1 MKKIFFLLLIFLLTD
16 AFFSQSKYFIY
27 FKDKGGEKLEKNS
40 QQYYEVMNTLSPRS
54 IERRK
59 KHLGEDIIS
68 IEDLPVNHNY
78 IQVLEAKGCKI
89 IHELKWLNAV
99 SCYLTDLQKNEIV
112 NLNFVK
118 SVESVRKLSVPKF
131 EISDEGFNRLNK
143 IHNTNFDYG
152 PSSAQIQLSDV
163 QLLHN
168 EGING
173 EGVIIGFL
181 DAGFSYKTH
190 PAFTQLTVLDEY
202 DFVYSDDD
210 VSNDGDASHGTAVL
224 SLAAGFD
231 EGELISPAFK
241 SNYLLAKTEDIRTE
255 KNIEED
261 NYAAGLEWMEAKG
274 ADIVSSSLGYSE
286 FDSLQHSYTYKDMDG
301 KTTVVARASNLAFQ
315 KGLVT
320 VTSAGNEGNWP
331 WRYITSPGDAINVI
345 TVGAVN
351 SSNQIASFSS
361 RGPTSDNRIKPE
373 IVTMGV
379 SCYAAA
385 SVSSGYSYINGTSA
399 SAPIVAGIIGQLLSV
414 YPHLTN
420 KKVRSIILESGDNSS
435 KPNNEIGYGLL
446 SAKRVV
452 NFPNIFD
459 SLNSTRIYKSYIPS
473 SLVDNSK
480 LTLQLKFGNSYQSVP
495 MDYDGKL
502 IYSAEIQNL
511 ITTDPVLFYFEY
523 SDSLK
528 NLVRDPLVGEYK
540 LHYSDAIVSLT
551 VGLESEVVPEDFYLY
566 QNYPNPFNPKT
577 NLKYFLKESNHV
589 NLSIYNSLGELVKT
603 LVDGIAD
610 KGIHELEWDGTD
622 KFGRKISSGFYIA
635 ALKNGS
641 KYSAR
646 KMIYIK

>member
-27 FKDKGGEKLEKNS
+27 FKDKSGEKLEKKS

-99 SCYLTDLQKNEIV
+99 SCYLTDLQKREIV

-351 SSNQIASFSS
+351 SSNQIAS
-361 RGPTSDNRIKPE
+361 
-373 IVTMGV
+373 
-379 SCYAAA
+379 
-385 SVSSGYSYINGTSA
+385 
-399 SAPIVAGIIGQLLSV
+399 
-414 YPHLTN
+414 
-420 KKVRSIILESGDNSS
+420 
-435 KPNNEIGYGLL
+435 
-446 SAKRVV
+446 
-452 NFPNIFD
+452 
-459 SLNSTRIYKSYIPS
+459 
-473 SLVDNSK
+473 
-480 LTLQLKFGNSYQSVP
+480 
-495 MDYDGKL
+495 
-502 IYSAEIQNL
+502 
-511 ITTDPVLFYFEY
+511 
-523 SDSLK
+523 
-528 NLVRDPLVGEYK
+528 
-540 LHYSDAIVSLT
+540 
-551 VGLESEVVPEDFYLY
+551 
-566 QNYPNPFNPKT
+566 
-577 NLKYFLKESNHV
+577 
-589 NLSIYNSLGELVKT
+589 
-603 LVDGIAD
+603 
-610 KGIHELEWDGTD
+610 
-622 KFGRKISSGFYIA
+622 
-635 ALKNGS
+635 
-641 KYSAR
+641 
-646 KMIYIK
+646 